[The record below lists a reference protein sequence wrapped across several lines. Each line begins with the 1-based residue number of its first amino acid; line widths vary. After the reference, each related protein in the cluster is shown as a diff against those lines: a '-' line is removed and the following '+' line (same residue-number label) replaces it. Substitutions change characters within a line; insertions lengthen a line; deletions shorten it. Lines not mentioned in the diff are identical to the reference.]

1 MTRRVAAHGAVALA
15 VILTLSA
22 CQAPVAKQFLLP
34 TPPTEIRKVDAK
46 VPPAPVPPPVAAPAP
61 PDNASKAADNV
72 AATDNAT
79 LPAPPP
85 PPLKPDWAGLYRE
98 AIAKTLLALSPGGDR
113 NPALSAWRGLEDSP
127 YGSDAV
133 FNQAVLLHLAGS
145 LSEAESLYRRQAE
158 NTPPHAPSAANLLG
172 ILILRGDH
180 EGLGKLSASVAP
192 AGTDLSALP
201 PELVV
206 NLAATRFE
214 LGDTTG
220 AESALA
226 ALPAESRGTASAS
239 WLLALLDYR
248 RGDAAK
254 AKARAAA
261 LPPSTIALF
270 PVAASR
276 MAWEDNTYSI
286 PSIGDSTLPASRM
299 EALRNIVMAWQES
312 SAGRTQTADNTL
324 RKLSGGTEFDGEAL
338 SNLGLLALKAGRWG
352 DAKKA
357 FETAARKPN
366 PPAEAWLN
374 LGIYREVYEGNAAG
388 AVECYANYVRLGGS
402 KKSEVQAWLDRLQT
416 SQPAPSPSP

>member
-1 MTRRVAAHGAVALA
+1 MTRMVAARGTVALA

-34 TPPTEIRKVDAK
+34 TPPTEIRRVDAK
-46 VPPAPVPPPVAAPAP
+46 APAASLPPPVAAPAA
-61 PDNASKAADNV
+61 NATKTQDNV
-72 AATDNAT
+72 VATDNAA

-85 PPLKPDWAGLYRE
+85 PPPKPDWTGLYRE
-98 AIAKTLLALSPGGDR
+98 AIGKTRLALSPGGDR
-113 NPALSAWRGLEDSP
+113 SSALSAWRRLEESP
-127 YGSDAV
+127 YGGDAV

-145 LSEAESLYRRQAE
+145 LSEAESLYRRLAE
-158 NTPPHAPSAANLLG
+158 GTPPHAPSAANLLG

-180 EGLGKLSASVAP
+180 EGLGKLSSSVAP
-192 AGTDLSALP
+192 VGTDLSTFP

-206 NLAATRFE
+206 NIAGARFE
-214 LGDTTG
+214 LGDTAG
-220 AESALA
+220 AEAALA
-226 ALPAESRGTASAS
+226 ALPADSRGTASAS

-261 LPPSTIALF
+261 LPTSTTSLF

-276 MAWEDNTYSI
+276 LAWEDNTYAI

-299 EALRNIVMAWQES
+299 DALRNIVMAYQEG
-312 SAGRTQTADNTL
+312 SAGRTQAADNTL
-324 RKLSGGTEFDGEAL
+324 RKLAAGNEFDGEAL

-352 DAKKA
+352 EARKA

-402 KKSEVQAWLDRLQT
+402 KKTEVQAWLDRLQT